1 MKNKILS
8 LFFFL
13 EVPSSLNS
21 RVIYIKKYSKLTYS
35 RPFFFFFLKE
45 LVSFYAYS
53 SFCPELARLFH
64 RDDSPHSLGGW
75 DITTWQLTAECSS
88 RNFPSQVTPCPGNS
102 SIHRPVNW
110 GKMALTVGLNLG
122 HLRGASAAPERP
134 TASAEAPQC
143 TYPSSTALCP
153 VSLPSL
159 HRGCSWEN
167 VQGAVYVETSALVS
181 SSLGTQ
187 QKILPDHQNVSC
199 FKLNRP

>member
-1 MKNKILS
+1 M
-8 LFFFL
+8 
-13 EVPSSLNS
+13 
-21 RVIYIKKYSKLTYS
+21 
-35 RPFFFFFLKE
+35 
-45 LVSFYAYS
+45 A
-53 SFCPELARLFH
+53 AH
-64 RDDSPHSLGGW
+64 GW
-75 DITTWQLTAECSS
+75 MQLQE
-88 RNFPSQVTPCPGNS
+88 FPSQVTPCPGNS

-122 HLRGASAAPERP
+122 HLRGASAAPERL

-153 VSLPSL
+153 VPLPSL

-187 QKILPDHQNVSC
+187 QEILPDHQNVSC
-199 FKLNRP
+199 FKLNRPWITLPVFHWNISDAMGTWTCTPKGV